1 MDRIE
6 LNRTIP
12 EIFASRGDISSDVW
26 LKNISFERGKSYL
39 IESESGMGKSSLCS
53 YLYGQRGDYRGEIL
67 FDGEDVSRYSIGE
80 WCRLRRESLGSLFQ
94 DLKLFGE
101 LTAMENVE
109 LKNRL
114 TQTQSRA
121 TIEAWFEELGLADK
135 MDARVD
141 RMSYGQQQRVAL
153 IRALCQPLDF
163 LLLDE
168 PVSHLDERNSD
179 VVRDIVLR
187 ETARQGAGVIVTS
200 IGKHMDIN
208 YDKVWRL

>member
-1 MDRIE
+1 MKSIK
-6 LNRTIP
+6 LHNVIP
-12 EIFASRGDISSDVW
+12 NIFASSEDIRSDIW
-26 LKNISFERGKSYL
+26 LTEVTFERGRSYL

>member
-1 MDRIE
+1 MKKIE
-6 LNRTIP
+6 LHNVVP
-12 EIFASRGDISSDVW
+12 NIFASREDISSDIW
-26 LKNISFERGKSYL
+26 RADFSFERGKTYL
-39 IESESGMGKSSLCS
+39 VEAASGTGKSSLCS
-53 YLYGQRGDYRGEIL
+53 YLFGQRGDYQGDIL
-67 FDGEDVSRYSIGE
+67 FDGKDIRQYSSNDWSRI
-80 WCRLRRESLGSLFQ
+80 RQESLGILFQ
-94 DLKLFGE
+94 DLKLFDE

-168 PVSHLDERNSD
+168 PISHLDNRNSD
-179 VVRDIVLR
+179 IMRDIILR
-187 ETARQGAGVIVTS
+187 ETARQGAAVIATS

-208 YDKVWRL
+208 YDKVVRL

>member
-1 MDRIE
+1 MKSIK
-6 LNRTIP
+6 LHNVIP
-12 EIFASRGDISSDVW
+12 NIFASCEDIRSDIW
-26 LKNISFERGKSYL
+26 LTEVTFERGKSYL

-67 FDGEDVSRYSIGE
+67 FDGEDVSCYSIGE